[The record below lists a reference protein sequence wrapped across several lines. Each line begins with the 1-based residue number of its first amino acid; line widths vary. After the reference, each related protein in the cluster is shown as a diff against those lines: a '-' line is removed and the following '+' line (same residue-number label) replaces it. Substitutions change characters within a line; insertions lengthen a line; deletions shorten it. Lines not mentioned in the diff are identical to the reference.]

1 MKKNYRIE
9 SLKRLIVSIDKD
21 INEDNVFIG
30 TFTAINMMQTIL
42 EDLRLELRDNYD
54 L

>member
-1 MKKNYRIE
+1 MKRNYRVD
-9 SLKRLIVSIDKD
+9 SLKRLIASIDHD

-42 EDLRLELRDNYD
+42 EDLRFELRDNYD